1 MNYTLKNAL
10 IKTQDVSL
18 SFGNRVILK
27 PTTVEVRDIVRS
39 ETTPTG
45 QIIGLLGPSGI
56 GKCLAKG
63 TLVLMFDGTTKKVE
77 HIRVGDCLMGPDS
90 KPRRVLNLGQGIDVL
105 YRIQPKKGDSFV
117 VNAPHILALHL
128 GRSKRGKEKY
138 LEVPVSEYLTRSPTF
153 KARTRLYR
161 VGVDFPSREV
171 PIDAYLFGLWLGDG
185 DTGYPAITN
194 QDAEVVEAVQ
204 EFAQASGA
212 EVTRYAYSGKCPRY
226 RLHNHWKLK
235 NQATSVFNRLR
246 ETGAIQDKHIP
257 LAYKANSRE
266 VRLKLLA
273 GIIDS
278 DGGVIGDNCYEVVS
292 KIKELAQDYCY
303 LARSLGLAAYC
314 QGTFKRAQTGE
325 GSIYHRVIISGHV
338 SEIPVRIPRK
348 TLRPRRQIKNV
359 LRTGFTVQA
368 EGVGQY
374 YGFELDGDGL
384 FLLGDFTVT
393 HNTQFSRM
401 LTGLQEPTSG
411 SIQVVDYA
419 NDPTGEKMVPVRPG
433 VVGLVAQNYPL
444 FKHRTVKGNL
454 LVALEKS
461 KLSPKDRLVKAREYL
476 ALFELSDKEDR
487 FPVQL
492 SGGQRQRIAI
502 IQALLCSEHFL
513 VLDEPFTGLDPL
525 MRDLTC
531 DLILKV
537 ANIDERNT
545 IFVVAHDISAL
556 VKISDHLWMFGRD
569 RDEAGQTVPGATIKY
584 AYDLIERGLA
594 WRPGIDSTQEFHNT
608 VTEVKAQFK
617 NL

>member
-56 GKCLAKG
+56 GK
-63 TLVLMFDGTTKKVE
+63 
-77 HIRVGDCLMGPDS
+77 
-90 KPRRVLNLGQGIDVL
+90 
-105 YRIQPKKGDSFV
+105 
-117 VNAPHILALHL
+117 
-128 GRSKRGKEKY
+128 
-138 LEVPVSEYLTRSPTF
+138 
-153 KARTRLYR
+153 
-161 VGVDFPSREV
+161 
-171 PIDAYLFGLWLGDG
+171 
-185 DTGYPAITN
+185 
-194 QDAEVVEAVQ
+194 
-204 EFAQASGA
+204 
-212 EVTRYAYSGKCPRY
+212 
-226 RLHNHWKLK
+226 
-235 NQATSVFNRLR
+235 
-246 ETGAIQDKHIP
+246 
-257 LAYKANSRE
+257 
-266 VRLKLLA
+266 
-273 GIIDS
+273 
-278 DGGVIGDNCYEVVS
+278 
-292 KIKELAQDYCY
+292 
-303 LARSLGLAAYC
+303 
-314 QGTFKRAQTGE
+314 
-325 GSIYHRVIISGHV
+325 
-338 SEIPVRIPRK
+338 
-348 TLRPRRQIKNV
+348 
-359 LRTGFTVQA
+359 
-368 EGVGQY
+368 
-374 YGFELDGDGL
+374 
-384 FLLGDFTVT
+384 
-393 HNTQFSRM
+393 TQFSRM

-461 KLSPKDRLVKAREYL
+461 KLSPKDRLAKAREYL

-569 RDEAGQTVPGATIKY
+569 RDEAGQTIPGATIKY